1 MAYNSKYT
9 GEQVE
14 ALLDKAGKIP
24 SKTSD
29 LLNDSGFLTE
39 HQRIK
44 TINGIGLVGEGD
56 VTIESN
62 GGEYDISSV
71 YNKVYAV
78 TEGVNVEITQE
89 EYDGVA
95 AACAAGKTLY
105 YYGTQGEKVRT
116 LQYIVFSDGGNCEI
130 HIEERLLFSSRYFG
144 SYIIVISKSNS
155 EYAAF
160 YVEDI
165 AYIPD
170 TSKYATYSYLDNFAL
185 KSSLDNYAKTS
196 EVESM
201 IAAVPSPHR
210 TVVVENSETIG
221 FGTSNYANIPS
232 IELAADKFYII
243 GRSSGLEIT
252 LPNGSDTDGKEY
264 VCQFYVGSNYGSYTL
279 TLPDT
284 VAWLNGEAPT
294 FESTT
299 CYMLSIV
306 NHCAVIGVFRQAS

>member
-9 GEQVE
+9 GEQIE
-14 ALLDKAGKIP
+14 ALLDKAGKI
-24 SKTSD
+24 
-29 LLNDSGFLTE
+29 
-39 HQRIK
+39 
-44 TINGIGLVGEGD
+44 EG
-56 VTIESN
+56 S
-62 GGEYDISSV
+62 GGEYDISSI
-71 YNKVYAV
+71 YSKILI
-78 TEGVNVEITQE
+78 GKDIEITKE

-95 AACAAGKTLY
+95 NACAGGKTLY

-116 LQYIVFSDGGNCEI
+116 LQYTVYSDENGSEI
-130 HIEERLLFSSRYFG
+130 YIRDTLLFTLRGLAAFCLVISSSNSRYTVL
-144 SYIIVISKSNS
+144 YEEETVN
-155 EYAAF
+155 
-160 YVEDI
+160 
-165 AYIPD
+165 IPD
-170 TSKYATYSYLDNFAL
+170 MSKYATYSYLDNFAL

-306 NHCAVIGVFRQAS
+306 NHCAVIGVFKQAS

>member
-14 ALLDKAGKIP
+14 AILDKAA
-24 SKTSD
+24 
-29 LLNDSGFLTE
+29 
-39 HQRIK
+39 
-44 TINGIGLVGEGD
+44 EGD
-56 VTIESN
+56 AAI
-62 GGEYDISSV
+62 EYDISSI
-71 YNKVYAV
+71 YSKILI
-78 TEGVNVEITQE
+78 GKDVEITKE

-95 AACAAGKTLY
+95 NACAEGKILY

-116 LQYIVFSDGGNCEI
+116 LQYTVYSDEDGSEI
-130 HIEERLLFSSRYFG
+130 YIRDTLLFTLRGLAAYCLRISSLNSRYTVL
-144 SYIIVISKSNS
+144 YEEETVN
-155 EYAAF
+155 
-160 YVEDI
+160 
-165 AYIPD
+165 IPD
-170 TSKYATYSYLDNFAL
+170 MTSYVRYSYLDNFAL

-201 IAAVPSPHR
+201 IAAVPSPYK
-210 TVVVENSETIG
+210 TVVKHNESTIG
-221 FGTSNYANIPS
+221 FGTSNVLSVPS
-232 IELAADKFYII
+232 VELAADKFYII

-252 LPNGSDTDGKEY
+252 LPDGSDTDGKEY
-264 VCQFYVGSNYGSYTL
+264 ACQFYVGSNYKSYTL

-306 NHCAVIGVFRQAS
+306 NHCAVIGVFKQAS